1 MPDWECV
8 LVDDGSHDATGTI
21 AATAAAADPRFV
33 VVSTPRRELV
43 AALCAGVGRCRGE
56 YVARMDADDLMHRE
70 RLAVQTAALDAAPQ
84 LTAVGAHVQ
93 IGRASCRERAE
104 VEGVGVAMQ

>member
-1 MPDWECV
+1 SRRRHTRLVSDWSSDVCSSD
-8 LVDDGSHDATGTI
+8 L
-21 AATAAAADPRFV
+21 RFV